1 MCIRDMVSICL
12 EYVEDDS
19 ENIYIYASCENR
31 STLCDYFYKINGQI
45 WQRHHLN
52 RIPEKNYDVSRER
65 QSSCLDILN
74 KDVDKIEKVC
84 QKYNQPM
91 PTQFKLVYD
100 VAKNS
105 LDAHYEYENQYSDDP
120 LSLIHIWT
128 HARCGCWTGPKRRKP
143 SGRRGGMKMCA
154 PRCRP
159 WKKGAGL
166 WP

>member
-1 MCIRDMVSICL
+1 MAKIFEDEFMEAQADMVSICL
-12 EYVEDDS
+12 EYVEDDA
-19 ENIYIYASCENR
+19 EKIYIYASCENR
-31 STLCDYFYKINGQI
+31 STLCEYFYKINGQI

-105 LDAHYEYENQYSDDP
+105 LDAHYDYENQYSDDP
-120 LSLIHIWT
+120 YRDTVDIAEEWFEQVKAQEEGS
-128 HARCGCWTGPKRRKP
+128 AQ
-143 SGRRGGMKMCA
+143 
-154 PRCRP
+154 
-159 WKKGAGL
+159 
-166 WP
+166 